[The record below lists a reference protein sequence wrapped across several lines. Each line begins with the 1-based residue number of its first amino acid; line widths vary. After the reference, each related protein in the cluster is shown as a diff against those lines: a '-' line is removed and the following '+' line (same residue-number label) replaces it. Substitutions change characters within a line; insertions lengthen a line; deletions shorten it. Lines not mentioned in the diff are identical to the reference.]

1 MAVPIMNEYISA
13 TCKSFVSN
21 DNNGKMIKKDFIK
34 IEGTFLVKICN
45 NAFNRNDGEDVF
57 KHINSFLKVVEP
69 LKVRGLSNDRFRLSV
84 FPISL
89 SGAAREWFTNSCIGT
104 VSTWNDLVKK
114 FILKFHDL
122 CELNEEET
130 DDDYDPHTFDDVNT
144 YKEYEQK
151 LNADETQ
158 GSNRPLLENRGPHQL
173 CDHICEP
180 YHFKNGKTKWPTCS
194 SDIDGFCNGG
204 ELPEMVRV
212 ETMTYFQDHKWY
224 DELADGKLKDETLA
238 LKANVEGTWGDA
250 TPGVMKFCMWLK
262 NSFVNFHELNYD
274 VLVKLQDCWWKIN
287 AHETAPFTR
296 SKDFGRGPYANIK
309 TKITHDPYLDTNRI
323 FNRTNTASNV
333 GNTQEDQGHKD
344 VNLTPAQSVCKIRR
358 FEMMKYSFD
367 SNDEYIAMKES
378 EHLNHSKKSLDS
390 YRELLRLTNEGWVVT
405 TLEE

>member
-1 MAVPIMNEYISA
+1 MVVPIMNEYISA

-21 DNNGKMIKKDFIK
+21 DNNGKMIKKYFIK
-34 IEGTFLVKICN
+34 IEGTFLVRICD

-57 KHINSFLKVVEP
+57 KHINSFLEVVEP
-69 LKVRGLSNDRFRLSV
+69 LK
-84 FPISL
+84 
-89 SGAAREWFTNSCIGT
+89 
-104 VSTWNDLVKK
+104 
-114 FILKFHDL
+114 
-122 CELNEEET
+122 
-130 DDDYDPHTFDDVNT
+130 VNT

-151 LNADETQ
+151 LNDDETQ
-158 GSNRPLLENRGPHQL
+158 GSNRPWSENGGPRQL

-180 YHFKNGKTKWPTCS
+180 YRFKNGKTKWPTCS

-224 DELADGKLKDETLA
+224 YELADGKLKDETLT
-238 LKANVEGTWGDA
+238 LKVNVEGTWGDA

-262 NSFVNFHELNYD
+262 NSFVNFLELNYD

-344 VNLTPAQSVCKIRR
+344 VNLTPA
-358 FEMMKYSFD
+358 
-367 SNDEYIAMKES
+367 
-378 EHLNHSKKSLDS
+378 
-390 YRELLRLTNEGWVVT
+390 
-405 TLEE
+405 